1 MLSKFKFSTKIFV
14 HCIGIIL
21 CFSIILVGIYPMFKK
36 SIQDSRYLKTKQLV
50 ESASGILDYYAQQAR
65 ASSLSLDDVKKRTR
79 EAIKN
84 LRYGRNNYFWINDV
98 EPRMIMHPFRPDL
111 DGKNLSGFKD
121 PNGKRLFVAFVE
133 ICKKD
138 GEGFVDYYWP
148 DANNPDDLYVG
159 GFRGPANIMWTGH
172 YALMQTLY
180 ERSFNTGEHT
190 EEITWFIEDWQNSVL
205 TDGFGNLK
213 EGGIWGTGIIPCEP
227 YIVFVQCN
235 TIPMLTTE
243 FYNIFNGP
251 NSFPL
256 WITDL
261 ILLTR

>member
-65 ASSLSLDDVKKRTR
+65 ASSLSLDDVKKRAR

-148 DANNPDDLYVG
+148 KYGADKPQPKV
-159 GFRGPANIMWTGH
+159 
-172 YALMQTLY
+172 
-180 ERSFNTGEHT
+180 SFVKLFKKWNW
-190 EEITWFIEDWQNSVL
+190 II
-205 TDGFGNLK
+205 
-213 EGGIWGTGIIPCEP
+213 GTGMYFDDIEALVDVRRREIAQNEATAIDEMEQQIKAIKADIKRNIKIINNFLKA
-227 YIVFVQCN
+227 I
-235 TIPMLTTE
+235 L
-243 FYNIFNGP
+243 IFFG
-251 NSFPL
+251 
-256 WITDL
+256 
-261 ILLTR
+261 ILL